1 MTASSQ
7 ARLRCYDCGC
17 TYDHGDR
24 TRCSCG
30 EPLWFDLDVDEF
42 EWPTETA
49 QATEQD
55 PATTGIWRYDAVLP
69 VSAPETTTLPPGST
83 PLVRAGALD
92 SFAGCELHL
101 KPEGQNPTGSFKD
114 RGTAVGVAHAL
125 DTDTDWIGTVS
136 HGNMALSTSAYAAA
150 AGLECT
156 VFVPADIPPERL
168 DLLARHD
175 PHIFRVEGEYGRL
188 YEETLALDT
197 DGDAGITFV
206 NSDTPLR
213 VAGQKTIA
221 YELLEQFRLE
231 SPNAPSSPG
240 VPSSSTASTASTAPD
255 AIVLPVSSGGQ
266 ASGVWKALRELTRS
280 GVLAA
285 DDVPRLYF
293 VQAAPCD
300 PIATAFREGR
310 EEVMPI
316 DADETIAVSI
326 ANSDPP
332 SGTRALT
339 AARDT
344 DGAVVAVPDE
354 ATREAMDRLATDAGL
369 AVEPSSAVALAGVRE
384 LSDRGEIAADE
395 LVVTILTGSG
405 YKESVETE
413 PRSRHIDLADL
424 EHELASVVES

>member
-1 MTASSQ
+1 MTTSSQ
-7 ARLRCYDCGC
+7 ALLRCYDCGC

-30 EPLWFDLDVDEF
+30 EPLWFDLDVSGF
-42 EWPTETA
+42 EWPAETN
-49 QATEQD
+49 QETGRD
-55 PATTGIWRYDAVLP
+55 PATAGSWRYDAVLP
-69 VSAPETTTLPPGST
+69 VSAPDTTTLPPGST

-92 SFAGCELHL
+92 SFADCGLYL

-125 DTDTDWIGTVS
+125 DTGADWIGTVS

-150 AGLECT
+150 AGLECA
-156 VFVPADIPPERL
+156 VFVPADIPSERL

-175 PHIFRVEGEYGRL
+175 PHVFRVEGDYGRL
-188 YEETLALDT
+188 YEETLALNT
-197 DGDAGITFV
+197 DGDAGVTFV

-221 YELLEQFRLE
+221 YELLEQFRLG
-231 SPNAPSSPG
+231 SSNVPSSPNM
-240 VPSSSTASTASTAPD
+240 PSSSAVPD

-280 GVLAA
+280 GALA
-285 DDVPRLYF
+285 DDDIPRLYF

-310 EEVMPI
+310 EEVTPI

-344 DGAVVAVPDE
+344 DGAVVSVSDE

-369 AVEPSSAVALAGVRE
+369 AVEPSSAVALAGVRK

-395 LVVTILTGSG
+395 SVVTILTGSG

-413 PRSRHIDLADL
+413 PRCRDIDLADL

>member
-1 MTASSQ
+1 MTTSSQ
-7 ARLRCYDCGC
+7 VPLRCYDCGC

-30 EPLWFDLDVDEF
+30 EPLWFDLDTSGF

-49 QATEQD
+49 RATGRDQT
-55 PATTGIWRYDAVLP
+55 TTGIWRYDTVLP
-69 VSAPETTTLPPGST
+69 VSAPDTTTLPPGST

-114 RGTAVGVAHAL
+114 RGTAVGVAHTL
-125 DTDTDWIGTVS
+125 DTGADWIGTVS

-150 AGLECT
+150 AGLECA

-175 PHIFRVEGEYGRL
+175 PHIFRVEGDYGRL

-231 SPNAPSSPG
+231 SPNAPSS
-240 VPSSSTASTASTAPD
+240 STASIAPD

-293 VQAAPCD
+293 VQAGPCD

-310 EEVMPI
+310 EEVTPI

-344 DGAVVAVPDE
+344 EGAVVAVPDE
-354 ATREAMDRLATDAGL
+354 ATREAMDRLATDVGL
-369 AVEPSSAVALAGVRE
+369 AVEPSSAVALAGVRK

-395 LVVTILTGSG
+395 SVVTILTGSG

-413 PRSRHIDLADL
+413 PQSRHIDLADL
-424 EHELASVVES
+424 EHELASVVGS